1 MTQDHDRRPKIVP
14 PRKGLLHFVDAAG
27 YSAQGMRRLMR
38 ETAARQELAAAVLG
52 VAVLALRGASG
63 LQIAVFVM
71 LMMGLLAVEAVNT
84 AFEEVV
90 DHLSPGWSEMAKN
103 VKDLGSLAVGLMVG
117 IVGLYLGIALIW
129 PG

>member
-1 MTQDHDRRPKIVP
+1 MTDKQKIVP

-38 ETAARQELAAAVLG
+38 ESAARQEMGAALLG
-52 VAVLALRGASG
+52 VAVLWLRGASG

-103 VKDLGSLAVGLMVG
+103 AKDLGSLAVGLMVG

>member
-1 MTQDHDRRPKIVP
+1 MTDKQKIVP

-38 ETAARQELAAAVLG
+38 ESAARQEMGAALLG
-52 VAVLALRGASG
+52 VAVLWLRGASG
-63 LQIAVFVM
+63 LQIAVFFM

-84 AFEEVV
+84 ALEEVV

-103 VKDLGSLAVGLMVG
+103 AKDLGSLAVGLMVG

>member
-1 MTQDHDRRPKIVP
+1 MTEDRKIVP